1 MDLKFVFF
9 ILAEKILIYLFKKNL
24 KLMIFNKAKIIL
36 VMLVSVFYLSMM
48 NAVVW
53 LLVFC
58 SKNAPSMNI
67 RK

>member
-1 MDLKFVFF
+1 
-9 ILAEKILIYLFKKNL
+9 
-24 KLMIFNKAKIIL
+24 MIFNKAKIIL